1 MNLLRDP
8 EIKKELLVF
17 LLLTVLLAGG
27 LCFFSLWAGALALG
41 GGLLFTGMHLLC
53 LSRRCRDME
62 TLSRELDAILHG
74 QQELL
79 LYQYKE
85 GELSILLSQIRK
97 MTLMLREQTEALTRD
112 KEQLARSMADI
123 SHQLRTPL
131 TSLHMSV
138 ALLSREDLSRQEALE
153 LLHGIKIALNRMDWL
168 IEALLKM
175 AKLEAGTA
183 AFRADKL
190 FAFTLMQKAL
200 EPLRIPLELRDISLH
215 MQAGQEAFTGD
226 LLWSAE
232 ALGNV
237 LKNCMEH
244 TPDGGSITLRARETA
259 LFTEITVQDTGKG
272 FAAEDIP
279 HLFERFYR
287 GQNAGEESIGIGLA
301 LARMVMTWQN
311 GTIQARNAPEGGAL
325 FTLRFYKSV
334 V

>member
-1 MNLLRDP
+1 
-8 EIKKELLVF
+8 
-17 LLLTVLLAGG
+17 
-27 LCFFSLWAGALALG
+27 
-41 GGLLFTGMHLLC
+41 
-53 LSRRCRDME
+53 
-62 TLSRELDAILHG
+62 
-74 QQELL
+74 
-79 LYQYKE
+79 
-85 GELSILLSQIRK
+85 
-97 MTLMLREQTEALTRD
+97 
-112 KEQLARSMADI
+112 
-123 SHQLRTPL
+123 
-131 TSLHMSV
+131 
-138 ALLSREDLSRQEALE
+138 
-153 LLHGIKIALNRMDWL
+153 MDWL

-244 TPDGGSITLRARETA
+244 TPDGGSITLRVRETA

-301 LARMVMTWQN
+301 LARMVMTRQN